1 MREYLF
7 RVLFG
12 RYVLKRTRTWLIHVA
27 GSVSPGSHGGEDGGL
42 SPIGLRQPGGADM
55 VIFHLY
61 TSILYT
67 SILNTSILNTSTIP
81 YNTGIQYIVLSKKNT
96 NTVFDGNSSSC
107 H

>member
-61 TSILYT
+61 TSIL
-67 SILNTSILNTSTIP
+67 NTSTIP

-96 NTVFDGNSSSC
+96 NTVFDGHSSSC